1 MNLFFILHFFK
12 KKLLA
17 ILIVCKI
24 MRRTFS
30 DKLTAVTEM
39 FLFSYSF
46 SRLKAYY
53 TLSKIVYYLMGN
65 ILCISGP
72 VALAAE

>member
-1 MNLFFILHFFK
+1 MIFFILHFF
-12 KKLLA
+12 KLLA

-30 DKLTAVTEM
+30 DKLTAVTET

-53 TLSKIVYYLMGN
+53 TYSKIVYYLMEKKFFVLLGRSCWP
-65 ILCISGP
+65 LS
-72 VALAAE
+72 EK